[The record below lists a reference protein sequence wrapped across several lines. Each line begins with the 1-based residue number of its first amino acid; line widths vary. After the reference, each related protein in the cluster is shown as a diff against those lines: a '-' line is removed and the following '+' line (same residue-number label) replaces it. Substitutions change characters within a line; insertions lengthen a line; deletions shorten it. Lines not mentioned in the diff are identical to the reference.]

1 MKKLCILIVLTLVLA
16 ACGTDKHHFEIDGR
30 LTNLNQGEF
39 YVYSPD
45 GLITGLD
52 TIKVEG
58 GRFSYELPCEE
69 NGVLVIVFPNFSE
82 QPIFAQPGGSV
93 DVEGDASH
101 LKELEI
107 TGTDDNKLMTKFR
120 HQIANSSPPEIEK
133 DVKYFVND
141 HPESAV
147 GPYLI
152 DKYLLRKPQP
162 NYKQAYRLLLS
173 LQKEQA
179 RNGYLNHLLAQIKPL
194 ADASSDRLPAFSA
207 MDIQG
212 NSISSTTYSSAPL
225 AIIYTWASWSYESS
239 TLQQR
244 LLDMQ
249 TRANGKLQLL
259 GINLD
264 ASRKTC
270 KDNLESHG
278 VRWPV
283 VCDEQLF
290 KGPLVLKLGLTS
302 VPDNLLLQRGRIIA
316 RGLSTDD
323 LIARIEKMI

>member
-1 MKKLCILIVLTLVLA
+1 M
-16 ACGTDKHHFEIDGR
+16 
-30 LTNLNQGEF
+30 
-39 YVYSPD
+39 
-45 GLITGLD
+45 
-52 TIKVEG
+52 
-58 GRFSYELPCEE
+58 
-69 NGVLVIVFPNFSE
+69 
-82 QPIFAQPGGSV
+82 
-93 DVEGDASH
+93 
-101 LKELEI
+101 
-107 TGTDDNKLMTKFR
+107 
-120 HQIANSSPPEIEK
+120 
-133 DVKYFVND
+133 KYFVND

-212 NSISSTTYSSAPL
+212 NSISSTTYSSAPV

-259 GINLD
+259 GINSMQAEKL
-264 ASRKTC
+264 AKITL
-270 KDNLESHG
+270 K
-278 VRWPV
+278 VRV
-283 VCDEQLF
+283 FD
-290 KGPLVLKLGLTS
+290 GPLS
-302 VPDNLLLQRGRIIA
+302 VMNSCLRDHWCSN
-316 RGLSTDD
+316 
-323 LIARIEKMI
+323 

>member
-179 RNGYLNHLLAQIKPL
+179 RNGYLNHLLAQISHFPMPL
-194 ADASSDRLPAFSA
+194 LTDFLHSRLW
-207 MDIQG
+207 I
-212 NSISSTTYSSAPL
+212 YR
-225 AIIYTWASWSYESS
+225 AIPFLPQPI
-239 TLQQR
+239 LR
-244 LLDMQ
+244 LLLPSSIRGHRGVM
-249 TRANGKLQLL
+249 RVPRCNNVCL
-259 GINLD
+259 I
-264 ASRKTC
+264 C
-270 KDNLESHG
+270 KRVPMENSNCLESTSMQAEKLAKITLK
-278 VRWPV
+278 VRV
-283 VCDEQLF
+283 FD
-290 KGPLVLKLGLTS
+290 GPLS
-302 VPDNLLLQRGRIIA
+302 VMNSCLRDHWYSN
-316 RGLSTDD
+316 
-323 LIARIEKMI
+323 

>member
-1 MKKLCILIVLTLVLA
+1 M
-16 ACGTDKHHFEIDGR
+16 
-30 LTNLNQGEF
+30 
-39 YVYSPD
+39 
-45 GLITGLD
+45 
-52 TIKVEG
+52 
-58 GRFSYELPCEE
+58 
-69 NGVLVIVFPNFSE
+69 
-82 QPIFAQPGGSV
+82 
-93 DVEGDASH
+93 
-101 LKELEI
+101 
-107 TGTDDNKLMTKFR
+107 
-120 HQIANSSPPEIEK
+120 
-133 DVKYFVND
+133 
-141 HPESAV
+141 
-147 GPYLI
+147 
-152 DKYLLRKPQP
+152 
-162 NYKQAYRLLLS
+162 LS
-173 LQKEQA
+173 LQKKQA

-212 NSISSTTYSSAPL
+212 KSISSTTYSAAPV

-264 ASRKTC
+264 ASRKSC
-270 KDNLESHG
+270 KENLESQG

-302 VPDNLLLQRGRIIA
+302 VPDNLLLQRGRVIA